1 MSKSLSQLNDLLAA
15 YRLIFGSNDGQAVMD
30 DLRARFHMSS
40 PTFVAGDPHESAFL
54 EGQRSVVLTIERMIN
69 PDRTTTEGEITDG

>member
-1 MSKSLSQLNDLLAA
+1 
-15 YRLIFGSNDGQAVMD
+15 MD
-30 DLRARFHMSS
+30 DLRARFHMST

-69 PDRTTTEGEITDG
+69 PDRKLDEGEDLDG

>member
-1 MSKSLSQLNDLLAA
+1 MNLPRLSDLIAA
-15 YRLIFGSNDGQAVMD
+15 YRLVFGSDDGKTVID
-30 DLRARFHMSS
+30 DLRARFHANS

-69 PDRTTTEGEITDG
+69 PDRKLDEGEDLDG